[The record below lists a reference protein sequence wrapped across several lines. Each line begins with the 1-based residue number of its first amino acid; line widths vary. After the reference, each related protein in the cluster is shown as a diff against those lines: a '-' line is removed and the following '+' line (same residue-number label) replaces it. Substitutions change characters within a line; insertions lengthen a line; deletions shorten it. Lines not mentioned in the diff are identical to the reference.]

1 MPSRSAM
8 AFLYYFQR
16 KHLLSALHPHI
27 IPSEPEKELLPLLTN
42 RKTRAVLLLSA
53 LAFLL
58 PVITI
63 LSIGTGAISIAAG
76 DIISVFLQRAG
87 FIDSDLPVQT
97 SLIIESIRL
106 PRTLLGMLVG
116 SSLAVAG
123 AAMQGLFRN
132 PLADPS
138 IIGVSSGSALG
149 AGIAI
154 VLGSTL
160 FVGAPPILQSYSISI
175 LACLGGA
182 VSTWLVYKTG
192 TTSNGTSVA
201 TMLLAGVAINALSGA
216 GMGMLNYVADDAMLR
231 NLTFWQM
238 GSLAGATWNL
248 VIICMSLLIPTIL
261 IICRYGQVLNALL
274 LGESEARHL
283 GIDIQSVKIKLILLT
298 ALAVGVCVSVSGV
311 IGFVGLIVP
320 HLIRMM
326 AGPDHKVL
334 LPASAMLG
342 GILLLVADIIARVVV
357 IPAELPIGIV
367 TALMGAPFF
376 LSLLWQ
382 QRKRIA

>member
-1 MPSRSAM
+1 M
-8 AFLYYFQR
+8 
-16 KHLLSALHPHI
+16 
-27 IPSEPEKELLPLLTN
+27 N
-42 RKTRAVLLLSA
+42 RKTRATLLLTV
-53 LAFLL
+53 LVILL
-58 PVITI
+58 PVTAVI
-63 LSIGTGAISIAAG
+63 SIGTGAIAIPAG
-76 DIISVFLQRAG
+76 DIVAVLLQKTGLA
-87 FIDSDLPVQT
+87 DNNLPIQT
-97 SLIIESIRL
+97 TLIIESIRL
-106 PRTLLGMLVG
+106 PRTLLGLLVG
-116 SSLAVAG
+116 SSLAIAG

-138 IIGVSSGSALG
+138 IIGVASGSALG
-149 AGIAI
+149 AGVAI
-154 VLGSTL
+154 VLGGIL
-160 FVGAPPILQSYSISI
+160 FAGAPALLQSYSIAI
-175 LACLGGA
+175 LAFAGGA
-182 VSTWLVYKTG
+182 LSTWLVYKTG

-238 GSLAGATWNL
+238 GSLSGATWNL
-248 VIICMSLLIPTIL
+248 VVICMTLLIPAIIL
-261 IICRYGQVLNALL
+261 ICRYGQVLNALL

-283 GIDIQSVKIKLILLT
+283 GINSQAVKIKLILLT

-311 IGFVGLIVP
+311 IGFVGLVVP

>member
-1 MPSRSAM
+1 M
-8 AFLYYFQR
+8 AFLYYFR
-16 KHLLSALHPHI
+16 LKLLLSVVHLHI
-27 IPSEPEKELLPLLTN
+27 ILFEPDKELLPLLMN
-42 RKTRAVLLLSA
+42 RKTQAVLLLSA
-53 LAFLL
+53 LTLLL
-58 PVITI
+58 PVMAIV
-63 LSIGTGAISIAAG
+63 SIGTGAISISAG

-87 FIDSDLPVQT
+87 LVDNDLPVQT
-97 SLIIESIRL
+97 PLIIESIRL
-106 PRTLLGMLVG
+106 PRTLLGILVG

-154 VLGSTL
+154 VLGGTL
-160 FVGAPPILQSYSISI
+160 FAGAAPILQSYSMSI
-175 LACLGGA
+175 LACVGGA
-182 VSTWLVYKTG
+182 LSTWLVYKTG

-216 GMGMLNYVADDAMLR
+216 GMGMLNYIADDAMLR

-248 VIICMSLLIPTIL
+248 VIICMSLLIPAIL

-283 GIDIQSVKIKLILLT
+283 GIDIQAVKIKLILLT

-311 IGFVGLIVP
+311 IGFVGLVVP

-326 AGPDHKVL
+326 VGPDHKVL

-342 GILLLVADIIARVVV
+342 GILLLVADMIARVVV